1 MVQLVK
7 STKDFD
13 IFGAEPWHRQGE
25 HRKFKSRS
33 DFGRCAILKPA
44 TALFRFILASNF
56 CALCRLFDISICMT
70 LGNGHV
76 FCADWRGLLP

>member
-13 IFGAEPWHRQGE
+13 IFGAEPWHHQGE

-33 DFGRCAILKPA
+33 DFSRMR
-44 TALFRFILASNF
+44 RFGTRN
-56 CALCRLFDISICMT
+56 CRF
-70 LGNGHV
+70 
-76 FCADWRGLLP
+76 

>member
-25 HRKFKSRS
+25 HRKFKSPLRWYMVE
-33 DFGRCAILKPA
+33 IHP
-44 TALFRFILASNF
+44 
-56 CALCRLFDISICMT
+56 
-70 LGNGHV
+70 
-76 FCADWRGLLP
+76 RGLSNR